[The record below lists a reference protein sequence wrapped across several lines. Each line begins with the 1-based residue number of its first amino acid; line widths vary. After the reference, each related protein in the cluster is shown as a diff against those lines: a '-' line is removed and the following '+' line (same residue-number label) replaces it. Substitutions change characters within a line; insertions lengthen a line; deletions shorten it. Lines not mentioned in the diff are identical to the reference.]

1 MTEQLSMHACLNV
14 KKKLKIRK
22 RCTKEATKKDFFQMI
37 IRCENIKD
45 TREKQL
51 NVPLFRSLTK

>member
-1 MTEQLSMHACLNV
+1 MHACLNV

-45 TREKQL
+45 TRREVREMGRQK
-51 NVPLFRSLTK
+51 S